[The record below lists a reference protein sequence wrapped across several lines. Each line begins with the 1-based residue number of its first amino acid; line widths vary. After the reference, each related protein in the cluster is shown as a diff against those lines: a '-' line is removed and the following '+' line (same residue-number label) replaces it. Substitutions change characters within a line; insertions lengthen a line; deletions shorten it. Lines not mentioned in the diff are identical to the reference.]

1 LSELSETELDLDTH
15 TPQHTLTIFPLQNQ
29 YTPFDLVPNEETK
42 APFMDYWA
50 QVDITDENKSGQFMM
65 FTRSGITS
73 HLPEV
78 PKAGADPAH
87 TDSHG
92 RTSLWVACKNKDE
105 AAAAVGALNLQA
117 KLEYSN
123 RSALQ
128 LASDNGMVSTI
139 AKLLA
144 LSADASSINFLALK
158 GETRA
163 AFVEYCLQVDVTD
176 ENKNALMML
185 CVRLDMTDKC
195 ENALVMQCVR
205 SRLPALLHA
214 EADFAGTDEV

>member
-1 LSELSETELDLDTH
+1 MQEQGRGSGSGRR
-15 TPQHTLTIFPLQNQ
+15 
-29 YTPFDLVPNEETK
+29 
-42 APFMDYWA
+42 A
-50 QVDITDENKSGQFMM
+50 QPSGQI
-65 FTRSGITS
+65 RVQQQIGIATG
-73 HLPEV
+73 
-78 PKAGADPAH
+78 KRQRDCG
-87 TDSHG
+87 
-92 RTSLWVACKNKDE
+92 
-105 AAAAVGALNLQA
+105 
-117 KLEYSN
+117 
-123 RSALQ
+123 
-128 LASDNGMVSTI
+128 TI

>member
-1 LSELSETELDLDTH
+1 ME
-15 TPQHTLTIFPLQNQ
+15 
-29 YTPFDLVPNEETK
+29 
-42 APFMDYWA
+42 YWA
-50 QVDITDENKSGQFMM
+50 QVDITDENKSGLLMM

-73 HLPEV
+73 RLPEV
-78 PKAGADPAH
+78 LKAGADPAH

-105 AAAAVGALNLQA
+105 AAAAVLMGPTKLAGALNLQA

>member
-1 LSELSETELDLDTH
+1 MSETELDLDTH

-128 LASDNGMVSTI
+128 LASDNGIV
-139 AKLLA
+139 A
-144 LSADASSINFLALK
+144 
-158 GETRA
+158 R
-163 AFVEYCLQVDVTD
+163 
-176 ENKNALMML
+176 
-185 CVRLDMTDKC
+185 
-195 ENALVMQCVR
+195 
-205 SRLPALLHA
+205 
-214 EADFAGTDEV
+214 

>member
-1 LSELSETELDLDTH
+1 ME
-15 TPQHTLTIFPLQNQ
+15 
-29 YTPFDLVPNEETK
+29 
-42 APFMDYWA
+42 YWA
-50 QVDITDENKSGQFMM
+50 QVDITDENKSGLLMM

>member
-1 LSELSETELDLDTH
+1 MSELSETELDLDTH

-42 APFMDYWA
+42 ASFMDYWA
-50 QVDITDENKSGQFMM
+50 QVDITDENKSGLLMM

-73 HLPEV
+73 RLPEV
-78 PKAGADPAH
+78 LKAGADPAH

-105 AAAAVGALNLQA
+105 AAAAVLMGPTKLAGALNLQA

-123 RSALQ
+123 TSALQ

-163 AFVEYCLQVDVTD
+163 AFVEYCLQVDVT
-176 ENKNALMML
+176 ESTSPYRT
-185 CVRLDMTDKC
+185 VRM
-195 ENALVMQCVR
+195 N
-205 SRLPALLHA
+205 
-214 EADFAGTDEV
+214 